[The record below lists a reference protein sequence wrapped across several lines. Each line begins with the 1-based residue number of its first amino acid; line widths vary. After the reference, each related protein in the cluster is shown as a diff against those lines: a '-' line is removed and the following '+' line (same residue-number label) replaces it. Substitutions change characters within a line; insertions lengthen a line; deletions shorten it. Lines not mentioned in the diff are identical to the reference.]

1 MCLVNIYD
9 HDTVSSRSH
18 SGRLAEE
25 GRWLKRQK
33 KRRASTM
40 PYRVLEVSYT
50 ADGPEACWRTG
61 DIADEQTARDHAQTL
76 LLRTKVNDDTDFVV
90 MELPIAWLSD
100 LAKKS

>member
-1 MCLVNIYD
+1 
-9 HDTVSSRSH
+9 
-18 SGRLAEE
+18 
-25 GRWLKRQK
+25 
-33 KRRASTM
+33 M
-40 PYRVLEVSYT
+40 PYRVLEVSYM

-61 DIADEQTARDHAQTL
+61 DSADEQTARDRAQT